1 MAKRETK
8 AQRAERVLKV
18 LEAMDREYGTEY
30 RCYLNHE
37 TPWQLLI
44 AVIMSAQ
51 CTDARVN
58 IVTADLFKKYDTLE
72 KFASAD
78 LKELEQDIHS
88 TGFYHNK
95 AKNIIACCKT
105 LVEEYHGEVPGT
117 IEELTSL
124 AGVGRK
130 TANVIRG
137 NIYGEPSIVVD
148 THVKRISRKLGFAKE
163 EDPEKIEYELMK
175 VLPRDHWILWNIH
188 VITLG
193 RTICIARSPK
203 CGECFLREL
212 CPSAGAE
219 TPTRTASGQASR
231 MQSGTRPET
240 RSGMQSETQPRTQS
254 KTSARKGES

>member
-8 AQRAERVLKV
+8 ARRDERVAHILAA
-18 LEAMDREYGTEY
+18 LDREYGTEY

-58 IVTADLFKKYDTLE
+58 IVTAELFRKYDTLE

-105 LVEEYHGEVPGT
+105 LVEQYGGEVPSS

-137 NIYGEPSIVVD
+137 NIYKEPSIVVD
-148 THVKRISRKLGFAKE
+148 THVKRISRKLGLAKS

-175 VLPRDHWILWNIH
+175 VLPKDHWILWNIH
-188 VITLG
+188 IITLG
-193 RTICIARSPK
+193 RTICVARKLK
-203 CGECFLREL
+203 CGECFLREY
-212 CPSAGAE
+212 CPGAE
-219 TPTRTASGQASR
+219 A
-231 MQSGTRPET
+231 
-240 RSGMQSETQPRTQS
+240 
-254 KTSARKGES
+254 